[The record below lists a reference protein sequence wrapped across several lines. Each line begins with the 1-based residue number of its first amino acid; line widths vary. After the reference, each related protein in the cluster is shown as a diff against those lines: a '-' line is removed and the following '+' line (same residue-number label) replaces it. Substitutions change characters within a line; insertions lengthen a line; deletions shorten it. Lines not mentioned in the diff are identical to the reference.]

1 MKPLGRRHMF
11 AFRALR
17 RTSVIA
23 TVLAGVVS
31 SMAGGPGAARV
42 RATATDTRQEAQLP
56 GPQLVAVS
64 ATLGVQT
71 TTITIEASDPV
82 PYVMSQ
88 PDPFTVVVDL
98 RNARIDGAA
107 NNIKSRFG
115 LVAGA
120 SLERVAMSD
129 GTPSAR
135 IQLRLTDAV
144 SYNVR
149 SVRNIIVVEIGKLT
163 QASAPH
169 SDSAAAAAVVPAST
183 VVAPVPVKG
192 VLPVA
197 TELSDITT
205 SLDLEGASV
214 TLTGNGRLAAA
225 HVEEL
230 RDASPRLVI
239 ELPNV
244 TPAVPAQIDVRRGP
258 IERIS
263 VSVASR
269 KPLVTRVILD
279 LNRRTPYWVQ
289 PPEDDSNEFRVVLEN
304 QPETLTNKPI
314 FRAQIGVRETPP
326 LEPMTALTLRNPC
339 GDAIR
344 ATAPAEGVKPTV
356 RPVAAPTVSA
366 TTPPPPVASPVVSA
380 PVPAPPIRAQGPAAV
395 ARPPPPTPVP
405 PRTAPAQAPV
415 HAPQQRPATT
425 QTTPVSGRSYSG
437 SPVTLDFQGSDLRA
451 VLRTFAE
458 ISGLNIVI
466 DPAVQGSVDVALRDV
481 PWDQALDIILRA
493 NKLDWEADGTIIR
506 IAPINVLSS
515 EKEERRKLVEA
526 QQLAG
531 DLLVRTFMLSY
542 AKAEDLVPLLTRA
555 ALSQRGEVQVDNR
568 TNTIIVKDL
577 TDRLQTAAD
586 LIGTLDRPQPQ
597 VEIEARLV
605 QTTREFARNRGVLWG
620 FNGRVSQ
627 DIGNNTGLAFPNT
640 GSLTGRT
647 GNVQGPQTGDQ
658 SRNSVS
664 AVNLGVEGA
673 TTAVGLALGA
683 VNGALNLDV
692 ALSALERSGQG
703 RLLSTPRVSTQNN
716 VEAEITQGVQIP
728 IQTVANNT
736 VTVSF
741 KDAALTL
748 KVTPQITAAN
758 TVIMRISVENAS
770 PDFSRAI
777 KDIPPIDT
785 QRAITQVLVSDGQT
799 TVIGGIYVSR
809 EQSAEDR
816 TPGLHRIPLLGYLFK
831 RESIR
836 DESRELLIFITPRI
850 VKT

>member
-1 MKPLGRRHMF
+1 
-11 AFRALR
+11 
-17 RTSVIA
+17 
-23 TVLAGVVS
+23 
-31 SMAGGPGAARV
+31 
-42 RATATDTRQEAQLP
+42 
-56 GPQLVAVS
+56 
-64 ATLGVQT
+64 
-71 TTITIEASDPV
+71 
-82 PYVMSQ
+82 MSQ

-98 RNARIDGAA
+98 RNARVDGAV

-120 SLERVAMSD
+120 SLERAAMAD
-129 GTPSAR
+129 GAPSAR
-135 IQLRLTDAV
+135 VRLQLTDAV

-149 SVRNIIVVEIGKLT
+149 SARNIIVVEIGKLT
-163 QASAPH
+163 SSAPP
-169 SDSAAAAAVVPAST
+169 SDAGVAAAVVPASA
-183 VVAPVPVKG
+183 VVSPATIKG

-197 TELSDITT
+197 TELNDITT
-205 SLDLEGASV
+205 ALESDGAIV

-225 HVEEL
+225 HVEEV
-230 RDASPRLVI
+230 RDGSPRLVI

-244 TPAVPAQIDVRRGP
+244 TPSVPAQIDVRQGP
-258 IERIS
+258 VERIS
-263 VSVASR
+263 VTVASR
-269 KPLVTRVILD
+269 KPLLTRVIVD
-279 LNRRTPYWVQ
+279 LNRRAPYWVQ
-289 PPEDDSNEFRVVLEN
+289 PPEDDSSEFRVVFEN
-304 QPETLTNKPI
+304 PPDAVASKPI

-326 LEPMTALTLRNPC
+326 LEPMTALTLRNP
-339 GDAIR
+339 GSETIGASAPANEVKPVVR
-344 ATAPAEGVKPTV
+344 TVTAASPPAATAPA
-356 RPVAAPTVSA
+356 
-366 TTPPPPVASPVVSA
+366 PVVSA
-380 PVPAPPIRAQGPAAV
+380 VAPV
-395 ARPPPPTPVP
+395 ARPAPSSAAQGAAAVVQPPPQVPSPTPAAP
-405 PRTAPAQAPV
+405 AAQTPAQAP
-415 HAPQQRPATT
+415 QPAATG
-425 QTTPVSGRSYSG
+425 QTTPVAGRTYSG

-515 EKEERRKLVEA
+515 EKEERRKLMEA

-577 TDRLQTAAD
+577 SDRLQTAAD

-597 VEIEARLV
+597 VEIEARIV
-605 QTTREFARNRGVLWG
+605 QTTREFARNLGVQWG

-673 TTAVGLALGA
+673 TTAVGLALGS
-683 VNGALNLDV
+683 VNGSLNLDV

-816 TPGLHRIPLLGYLFK
+816 TPGLHRIPILGYLFK